1 MQYRQEDARRG
12 EEKKMKFFKR
22 TASKLAK
29 RGCTVLLTA
38 SMVMSNMPALP
49 FAQLGTTSVL
59 AAGSNMGIDG
69 HWAEAYMLNLYQRG
83 LMRGDLK
90 GNLNPDKD
98 ITRAEFVSIVNR
110 AFGYEAAKGNAFK
123 DITGTEWY
131 ADDVNTAYNQ
141 GYFVGDG
148 KGNADAT
155 SNLTRE
161 QAVAILC
168 RNLNVDEK
176 QGESFAFEDSRS
188 IQTWSRGYINT
199 ATDKGYISGYKDS
212 TFRPQ
217 KSITRGEAA
226 KVLSDALGEII
237 TKPTE
242 KTLGYY
248 DGNVTISSSD
258 VTLKN
263 TVITGD
269 LYVTEGVGLG
279 QIYLDNVSV
288 LGQVIIS
295 GTGESYAGQSSI
307 NLTNCYAAD
316 MIITGKNGKPKTVKI
331 KGDTTISNVK
341 VSANAFL
348 EELSNRDG
356 GFYNIELAGDEGTSL
371 QLSGDFD
378 NVTVKGE
385 KNYLSLN
392 SGNIDT
398 LVVDELGADSTV
410 YLQEDTYVDKMLL
423 DVAATVKGTGEI
435 GYLKVN
441 GPGVSTQM
449 IPEEIEIRPG
459 LKATIAG
466 VTMDSNDADKSS
478 SYPIILSGYPE
489 ARDIGE
495 KDVTIVYQANK
506 PATLYWVA
514 SLYDAGKVDTD
525 DIVSPGKNNSQII
538 KSGNMAV
545 DSTKEYSVKI
555 TGLTTDTEYLISAVL
570 VDDKEE
576 TSRRKTENFTTVDSA
591 KTGFVSGYP
600 KVSELGNTSVDIAY
614 VTTKDDSMVYWGIYK
629 SGSTYTVPTAAN
641 LKKQQLFGYLKK
653 GKETA
658 NTKYKERSFS
668 VSGLEELVSYDIYM
682 VVSDDISTSSVSKLQ
697 ITTKDTTTPVFV
709 TGYPYL
715 ENGKNDTSV
724 DVKYR
729 VNEEATVYCA
739 LYPED
744 TAFPIVTSGST
755 YTASLDSDEAKKQ
768 VVSAKNATLKATSKK
783 TNADTE
789 GVVTVSGI
797 KDTIAYDVYVVA
809 QDVSG
814 NISTVKKLYV
824 PAKPNFL
831 DTYPKVSIVKNDSV
845 DILVATTKNCAG
857 YWAVL
862 PKGSVEPSAV
872 ALKGQTVAG
881 AVSFG
886 KVENFPKN
894 IENTVHAEGLEELT
908 EYEFYILLAD
918 TQNTSKISKVSF
930 KTPDMTPPEFSD
942 GYPVVGAVT
951 DKTVE
956 VLLRVNETGSVYYAL
971 CKRGTV
977 YPKPPTG
984 SSESPA
990 LDSNEA
996 IRQVI
1001 SGNNAYKSGKTS
1013 VKQNTETSLKL
1024 TGLAEQSAYDLYL
1037 VAQDASGNN
1046 SAVTKIYVKTADYT
1060 TPTAVVEFEDTIEG
1074 EPVVKSEVR
1083 IRFSE
1088 EVVDTK
1094 TNDTMSQETLPYNIV
1109 LYDMSALKR
1118 TAVEID
1124 YTQVTVEI
1132 EESAT
1137 VVTFPSECIKL
1148 NSGNTYEFELNYIGD
1163 TSNNKM
1169 SLKTVLPQFT
1179 TVSPTV
1185 ELVKSVAPSEM
1196 DMTFEVNP
1204 QEIQT
1209 ADSVLF
1215 DIVFESNQTIQFEL
1229 YKKNSAGVFENIND
1243 KGAVYTPLVM
1253 QNEAITLHYMIDRK
1267 INGQSDFSF
1276 EKFNQLTNEEYGIK
1290 IVAINGNTDRDGW
1303 DKTVKIKIQCVAGS
1317 RTNLATIASN
1327 PIGNLELGLEEGAVI
1342 VNYPKIFELMA
1353 SFTDTVIPQFMSG
1366 YPKVVDGGITADT
1379 FVSPLVKTTRKGT
1392 FYYLIAP
1399 KGVVSDP
1406 NKLDI
1411 LNGVLKPQ
1419 GSVTGSFSVS
1429 SGNTEFLF
1437 QINGLVPVTEYTLF
1451 CFLKGTPPELGE
1463 MKIIDFTTKQISPPK
1478 LVSAVITGKNET
1490 TATVKITLDKAAAV
1504 DWIVYNK
1511 QSSPSTDGVT
1521 ADIIR
1526 TRLETAEYK
1535 PIDYGSANATIT
1547 INDSDATA
1555 SITISNLER
1564 NAYYNFFAVAKSNL
1578 GGGDSAIIKVLNITP
1593 ADTTAPTVSVNTVI
1607 KNATSAGS
1615 PYKGNVML
1623 TFSEPMY
1630 YIVSEGADETGG
1642 DLQLNPLTV
1651 TAFKEGVSS
1660 TGATIKV
1667 VSFSAATTDTGER
1680 AIKTVG
1686 IDFEDVYKG
1695 ETIVFDKVLTDA
1707 STNIAG
1713 SLKLTFVDTEYTM
1726 GDRSEAYW
1734 EAEFYKEQ

>member
-1 MQYRQEDARRG
+1 MLYKQEDARRG
-12 EEKKMKFFKR
+12 EEEKMKGFNNS
-22 TASKLAK
+22 ASRLAK
-29 RGCTVLLTA
+29 KGMAVLLSA
-38 SMVMSNMPALP
+38 SMVLSGVPAIPLT
-49 FAQLGTTSVL
+49 QMGSTTVL
-59 AAGSNMGIDG
+59 AADANMGIDN
-69 HWAEAYMLNLYQRG
+69 HWAESYMLNLYQRG

-90 GNLNPDKD
+90 GNLNPDKN
-98 ITRAEFVSIVNR
+98 ITRAEFVSIINR
-110 AFGYEAAKGNAFK
+110 AFGYETVSGNSFK

-131 ADDVNTAYNQ
+131 ANDLNTAYTQ

-148 KGNADAT
+148 KGNSNAT
-155 SNLTRE
+155 SSLTRE
-161 QAVAILC
+161 EAVALLC
-168 RNLNVDEK
+168 RNINVDEED
-176 QGESFAFEDSRS
+176 GESFAFEDSRS
-188 IQTWSRGYINT
+188 IQNWSRGYINT
-199 ATDKGYISGYKDS
+199 ATEKGYISGYQDS

-226 KVLSDALGEII
+226 KVISDALGEII
-237 TKPTE
+237 TEPTE
-242 KTLGYY
+242 ETLGYY
-248 DGNVTISSSD
+248 DGNVTISSSN
-258 VTLKN
+258 VTLNN

-279 QIYLDNVSV
+279 QIYLNNVSV

-295 GTGESYAGQSSI
+295 GTGESYAGKSSI
-307 NLTNCYAAD
+307 NLTDCYASD
-316 MIITGKNGKPKTVKI
+316 MIITGSSGKPKTVKI
-331 KGDTTISNVK
+331 SGDTTIYSVR
-341 VSANAFL
+341 VMANAFL

-356 GFYNIELAGDEGTSL
+356 GFYNIELNGDEGTSL

-378 NVTVKGE
+378 NVTVMGE

-398 LVVDELGADSTV
+398 LVVDELGANSTV
-410 YLQEDTYVDKMLL
+410 YLQEETYVDQMLL
-423 DVAATVKGTGEI
+423 DVATTVTGTGEI

-441 GPGVSTQM
+441 GSGVSTQM
-449 IPEEIEIRPG
+449 IPEQVEIRPG

-466 VTMDSNDADKSS
+466 TVMDSNDAEESS
-478 SYPIILSGYPE
+478 SGPIILSGYPE
-489 ARDIGE
+489 AKDIGVAE
-495 KDVTIVYQANK
+495 ATIVYKANK

-525 DIVSPGKNNSQII
+525 DVVSPGKNNSQIV
-538 KSGNMAV
+538 KSGNFEV
-545 DSTKEYSVKI
+545 DSSQEYSVKI
-555 TGLTTDTEYLISAVL
+555 TGLKTDTEYLISAVI
-570 VDDKEE
+570 VDDKDER
-576 TSRRKTENFTTVDSA
+576 SKKKTENFTTVDSA
-591 KTGFVSGYP
+591 KTGFVTGYP
-600 KVSELGNTSVDIAY
+600 KVSTLGNTSVEISY
-614 VTTKDDSMVYWGIYK
+614 VTTKDDSTVYWGIYPK
-629 SGSTYTVPTAAN
+629 ASTYTVPTAAN
-641 LKKQQLFGYLKK
+641 LIKQQLFGYLKK
-653 GKETA
+653 GKESA
-658 NTKYKERSFS
+658 STKYKERTFTIT
-668 VSGLEELVSYDIYM
+668 GLEELASYDIYM
-682 VVSDDISTSSVSKLQ
+682 VVADDTTESSVTKLQ
-697 ITTKDTTTPVFV
+697 ITTKDTTIPVFV
-709 TGYPYL
+709 TGYPYT
-715 ENGKNDTSV
+715 EAGSNDTTV
-724 DVKYR
+724 NVKYR
-729 VNEEATVYCA
+729 VNEEAVVYCA

-744 TAFPIVTSGST
+744 TQFPIVTSGST
-755 YTASLDSDEAKKQ
+755 YTASLEGEEAKNQ

-789 GVVTVSGI
+789 GTVSITGI
-797 KDTIAYDVYVVA
+797 KDTIAYDLYVAA
-809 QDVSG
+809 QDTSG
-814 NISTVKKLYV
+814 NISVVKKLYI

-831 DTYPKVSIVKNDSV
+831 DTYPKVSTVKNDSV
-845 DILVATTKNCAG
+845 DVLVATTKNCGG

-862 PKGSVEPSAV
+862 PKGSVAPTAV

-881 AVSFG
+881 AVSYG
-886 KVENFPKN
+886 KVDNFPKN

-908 EYEFYILLAD
+908 EYQFYILLAD
-918 TQNTSKISKVSF
+918 TENTSEISVVSF

-942 GYPVVGAVT
+942 GYPVVGEVT

-956 VLLRVNETGSVYYAL
+956 VLLRVSEAGTVYYAL
-971 CKRGTV
+971 CKRGAV
-977 YPKPPTG
+977 FPKPPTG
-984 SSESPA
+984 STDSPA
-990 LDSNEA
+990 LDSDEA

-1013 VKQNTETSLKL
+1013 VKQNTESSLDL
-1024 TGLAEQSAYDLYL
+1024 TGLSEQSAYDLYL

-1046 SAVTKIYVKTADYT
+1046 SAVTKLYVKTADYT
-1060 TPTAVVEFEDTIEG
+1060 TPTATVEFEDTIEG
-1074 EPVVKSEVR
+1074 EPVVKSEIR

-1088 EVVDTK
+1088 EVIDTK
-1094 TNDTMSQETLPYNIV
+1094 TNSTMDQSTLPYNIV
-1109 LYDMSALKR
+1109 LYDMSSLKR
-1118 TAVEID
+1118 TAVETD
-1124 YTQVTVEI
+1124 YSLATVEI

-1169 SLKTVLPQFT
+1169 SLKTILPQFT

-1215 DIVFESNQTIQFEL
+1215 DIIFESNQTIQFEL
-1229 YKKNSAGVFENIND
+1229 YKKNSAGTFVNIND
-1243 KGAVYTPLVM
+1243 SGAVYTPLVM
-1253 QNEAITLHYMIDRK
+1253 QDEAITLHYMLDRK

-1276 EKFNQLTNEEYGIK
+1276 EKFNQLVDEEYGIK
-1290 IVAINGNTDRDGW
+1290 IIAINGNTERDGW
-1303 DKTVKIKIQCVAGS
+1303 NKTVKIAIQCVAGS
-1317 RTNLATIASN
+1317 RTNLATIASD
-1327 PIGNLELGLEEGAVI
+1327 PISNLELGLEEGASI
-1342 VNYPKIFELMA
+1342 VNYPKAFELTA
-1353 SFTDTVIPQFMSG
+1353 SFTDTIIPEFMSG
-1366 YPKVVDGGITADT
+1366 YPKVTDGGVTADT

-1411 LNGVLKPQ
+1411 LNGALNPQ
-1419 GSVTGSFSVS
+1419 GSVTGSFSVTN
-1429 SGNTEFLF
+1429 GNTEFLF
-1437 QINGLVPVTEYTLF
+1437 QIDGLLPVTEYTLF

-1463 MKIIDFTTKQISPPK
+1463 LVTLDFTTKEISPPQ

-1511 QSSPSTDGVT
+1511 QSSPGTDSVT
-1521 ADIIR
+1521 AEIIR
-1526 TRLETAEYK
+1526 TRLETVDYK
-1535 PIDYGSANATIT
+1535 PIDYGSSNATVAT
-1547 INDSDATA
+1547 NATDATV

-1564 NAYYNFFAVAKSNL
+1564 NAYYNFFAVAKSSL
-1578 GGGDSAIIKVLNITP
+1578 GGGDSSIIKVLNITP
-1593 ADTTAPTVSVNTVI
+1593 ADTTAPTVTVSTVI
-1607 KNATSAGS
+1607 KNSTSAGS
-1615 PYKGNVML
+1615 PYKGNVLL

-1630 YIVSEGADETGG
+1630 YIVSEGADTTGG

-1651 TAFKEGVSS
+1651 AAFKDGVSS
-1660 TGATIKV
+1660 TGATITV
-1667 VSFSAATTDTGER
+1667 VSFSAATTETGER

-1713 SLKLTFVDTEYTM
+1713 SLRLTFVDTEYTM
-1726 GDRSEAYW
+1726 GDRSESHW